1 MRGYSFAKGKAKC
14 LLKVKKVTQNIYVQF
29 SHWKDL
35 GMCVLVHLESKPLA
49 FHLKENPIAAHK
61 QLIKSQTLPEKKHE
75 DKPRVVLCLNT
86 CSSFEYIT
94 DEAIVNASIASM
106 EGD

>member
-1 MRGYSFAKGKAKC
+1 MKE
-14 LLKVKKVTQNIYVQF
+14 VPQNICVQL

-35 GMCVLVHLESKPLA
+35 GMCVLIHLESRPLG
-49 FHLKENPIAAHK
+49 FHLKENPIAAQK

-86 CSSFEYIT
+86 CGSIEYIP

-106 EGD
+106 ERD

>member
-1 MRGYSFAKGKAKC
+1 MGRYSFAKGKEKFV
-14 LLKVKKVTQNIYVQF
+14 LKVKKVPQNFYVQF
-29 SHWKDL
+29 SHWKGL
-35 GMCVLVHLESKPLA
+35 RMCVLIHLESKPLA

-86 CSSFEYIT
+86 CSSIEYIT

-106 EGD
+106 ERD